1 MPFIRCVA
9 ALVLLS
15 LANQAPAS
23 AAAADKAQP
32 MREVLPDTVVP
43 VRYDLTLAPNAE
55 ALTFRGDVKIAVDV
69 RAATRSVVLNA
80 AGLKFEHASMD
91 GGAEASVAIDEKL
104 GRATLR
110 WDAPIA
116 PGRHELF
123 IEYDGK
129 IGRSTLGFFA
139 MDYSSADGPRRT
151 LATNFE
157 PAEARRLLPCWDEPE
172 RKATFTLSV
181 DAPKDRMAVS
191 NMPVAD
197 VAPLSATMQR
207 VRFAT
212 SPKMSTY
219 LLFLAIGDF
228 ERIHQPV
235 DGVDVGIVVKRGDT
249 AKAAYALDQ
258 AGKLLHYYDEY
269 FGIVFP
275 LPKLDLIA
283 APGQIY
289 GGSMENWGA
298 IFYSQNHLLFD
309 PAASTE
315 ADRQLVFE
323 VVSHEMAH
331 QWFGDLVTMSWWTDL
346 WLNEGFARWMQTYA
360 ADDLHPEWETGLAS
374 ASQLER
380 GKLADSVPST
390 HPVVQPVYTADQAEE
405 SFDAITYDKGAAVIG
420 MINAYVG
427 RDAFREGVRRYMRV
441 HAFGNTVDSDL
452 WTVMQESVGKPIVAV
467 ERDFTRQEGLP
478 LVRAIPAAGGVQ
490 LSEGR
495 FVDDPATIEGLP
507 PKRWRLPLAVAPIG
521 GTPRYILLRGEM
533 RLTDA
538 APLLINAGQQ
548 GYARVLYGADV
559 FDGLARHYESLTPI
573 DQLGTLNDGFALGT
587 AGLAPASNVLV
598 LASRLPADANPIVWG
613 RVIELLNELDIR
625 HADATQLEAFRRF
638 GLDLLMPLAARI
650 GTAAG
655 ANEPSNV
662 IILRGALA
670 QIQANLGDAAAI
682 AAARRRFA
690 SGEGT
695 AAEQRSALSIVAAHA
710 DAATFEALLGR
721 AQKAADPLQK
731 QHIFDALAGVID
743 PALAERMAEI
753 ALTDQIPAG
762 TGPRLLARLA
772 RRHADLVWRIV
783 AARLDDPAL
792 PFDRSERWRLAI
804 DIAGCSADPRRIA
817 ELEAYEARS
826 VPAEARKPFLEAS
839 SSIHRNERLVTMV
852 LPQIDR
858 WIAARGA
865 LK

>member
-1 MPFIRCVA
+1 MPCIRCVA
-9 ALVLLS
+9 ALALLS
-15 LANQAPAS
+15 LASQAPA
-23 AAAADKAQP
+23 AGADKAQP

-43 VRYDLTLAPNAE
+43 VRYDLTLAPDAE

-80 AGLKFEHASMD
+80 AGLKFAHAAMD

-191 NMPVAD
+191 NMPIAD
-197 VAPLSATMQR
+197 VTSLSATMQR

-452 WTVMQESVGKPIVAV
+452 WTLMQESVGKPIVAI

-478 LVRAIPAAGGVQ
+478 LVRAIPAADGVQ

-507 PKRWRLPLAVAPIG
+507 PQRWRLPLAVAPIG

-533 RLTDA
+533 RLTGA

-559 FDGLARHYESLTPI
+559 FDGLARHYESLAPI

-613 RVIELLNELDIR
+613 RVIELLDELDIR
-625 HADATQLEAFRRF
+625 HADATQLAAFQRF

-650 GTAAG
+650 GAAAG

-670 QIQANLGDAAAI
+670 QMQANLGDAAAI

-762 TGPRLLARLA
+762 TGPRLLAILA
-772 RRHADLVWRIV
+772 RRHADLAWRIV

-865 LK
+865 MK

>member
-1 MPFIRCVA
+1 
-9 ALVLLS
+9 
-15 LANQAPAS
+15 
-23 AAAADKAQP
+23 
-32 MREVLPDTVVP
+32 
-43 VRYDLTLAPNAE
+43 
-55 ALTFRGDVKIAVDV
+55 
-69 RAATRSVVLNA
+69 
-80 AGLKFEHASMD
+80 
-91 GGAEASVAIDEKL
+91 VAI
-104 GRATLR
+104 
-110 WDAPIA
+110 
-116 PGRHELF
+116 
-123 IEYDGK
+123 
-129 IGRSTLGFFA
+129 
-139 MDYSSADGPRRT
+139 
-151 LATNFE
+151 
-157 PAEARRLLPCWDEPE
+157 
-172 RKATFTLSV
+172 
-181 DAPKDRMAVS
+181 
-191 NMPVAD
+191 
-197 VAPLSATMQR
+197 
-207 VRFAT
+207 
-212 SPKMSTY
+212 
-219 LLFLAIGDF
+219 
-228 ERIHQPV
+228 
-235 DGVDVGIVVKRGDT
+235 
-249 AKAAYALDQ
+249 
-258 AGKLLHYYDEY
+258 
-269 FGIVFP
+269 
-275 LPKLDLIA
+275 
-283 APGQIY
+283 
-289 GGSMENWGA
+289 
-298 IFYSQNHLLFD
+298 
-309 PAASTE
+309 
-315 ADRQLVFE
+315 
-323 VVSHEMAH
+323 
-331 QWFGDLVTMSWWTDL
+331 
-346 WLNEGFARWMQTYA
+346 
-360 ADDLHPEWETGLAS
+360 
-374 ASQLER
+374 
-380 GKLADSVPST
+380 
-390 HPVVQPVYTADQAEE
+390 
-405 SFDAITYDKGAAVIG
+405 
-420 MINAYVG
+420 
-427 RDAFREGVRRYMRV
+427 
-441 HAFGNTVDSDL
+441 
-452 WTVMQESVGKPIVAV
+452 

-507 PKRWRLPLAVAPIG
+507 PQRWRLPLAVAPIG